1 MKRNLDAKTSSIIG
15 ILECA
20 DMSALWNEVP
30 PSRDRSEKKRR
41 RVAALQRLYVNLSE
55 R

>member
-1 MKRNLDAKTSSIIG
+1 MKRNLETKKSSIIG

-30 PSRDRSEKKRR
+30 SLDHSGKKRR
-41 RVAALQRLYVNLSE
+41 RVAALQRLYANLSE